1 MALTRKVRIRQ
12 GYGDVFQD
20 GVRYGPGQ
28 ELGVTEETY
37 QALQARFELIDTAPE
52 IAEAEAEA
60 ASAEVPDEL
69 QGITAADLR
78 AMTRD
83 ELRALAH
90 AVGAKSASGSKD
102 KLVDALVAML
112 PEEAR

>member
-1 MALTRKVRIRQ
+1 MALTRRVRIKA
-12 GYGDVFQD
+12 GYGDIFQD
-20 GVRYGPGQ
+20 GVRYGAGQ
-28 ELGVTEETY
+28 EMGVTEETY
-37 QALQARFELIDTAPE
+37 QALKARFDLVDTAPE
-52 IAEAEAEA
+52 VAEAEAEA

-69 QGITAADLR
+69 QGVTAADLR
-78 AMTRD
+78 EMTRD